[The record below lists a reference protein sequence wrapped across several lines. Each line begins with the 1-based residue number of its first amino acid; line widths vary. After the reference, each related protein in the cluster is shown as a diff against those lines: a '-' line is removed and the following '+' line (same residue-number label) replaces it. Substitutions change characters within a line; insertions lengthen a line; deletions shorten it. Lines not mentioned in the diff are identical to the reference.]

1 MSKKRKIILVLL
13 AFLIIVGSGAMIY
26 LFRNSIN
33 DTVSKIKKEKKYT
46 DKIKDYD
53 YTLEDRDTELFT
65 NTFKS
70 LRKVLS
76 NSEVDYEEY
85 AKLLGELYI
94 IDLYTINNKENK
106 YDVGGSDYV
115 FPDVKDNYELKVKD
129 TLYKYIE
136 DNSDGKRTQNLPEV
150 SSILAS
156 NLEKGTYKYSD
167 KEFESYQVDYSFE
180 YKKDLGYDKKATL
193 IMIKD
198 GKMLYVIEQK

>member
-76 NSEVDYEEY
+76 NSEVD
-85 AKLLGELYI
+85 
-94 IDLYTINNKENK
+94 
-106 YDVGGSDYV
+106 
-115 FPDVKDNYELKVKD
+115 
-129 TLYKYIE
+129 
-136 DNSDGKRTQNLPEV
+136 
-150 SSILAS
+150 
-156 NLEKGTYKYSD
+156 
-167 KEFESYQVDYSFE
+167 
-180 YKKDLGYDKKATL
+180 
-193 IMIKD
+193 
-198 GKMLYVIEQK
+198 

>member
-1 MSKKRKIILVLL
+1 MLL

-33 DTVSKIKKEKKYT
+33 DTVSKIKKEKNYT
-46 DKIKDYD
+46 DIIKGYD

-76 NSEVDYEEY
+76 NTEVDYEEY

-94 IDLYTINNKENK
+94 IDLYTIDNKENK

-156 NLEKGTYKYSD
+156 NLEKGTYKYND
-167 KEFESYQVDYSFE
+167 KEFESYQVDYTFE

-198 GKMLYVIEQK
+198 DKMLYVIEQK

>member
-1 MSKKRKIILVLL
+1 MLL

-33 DTVSKIKKEKKYT
+33 DTVSKIKKEKNYT
-46 DKIKDYD
+46 DKIKGYD

-94 IDLYTINNKENK
+94 IDLYTIDNKENK